1 MHRRLPTPLAITI
14 LLSVAA
20 VLAGYLYFGDTS
32 LKQTR
37 RMRLGYKFLPT
48 ITNAVGVRPEFHDV
62 RIGISTA
69 KAGCFLV
76 LGQVESH
83 AQLSRLKDVI
93 AATQPPLD
101 VIFNLKVLE
110 DYAET
115 PNAEPASGGNR

>member
-1 MHRRLPTPLAITI
+1 MNRRLPTLLAITI

-37 RMRLGYKFLPT
+37 RMRLGYKFLPA
-48 ITNAVGVRPEFHDV
+48 ITNAVGARQEFRDV
-62 RIGISTA
+62 QIGVGTA

-76 LGQVESH
+76 VGQVESH

-93 AATQPPLD
+93 TATQPPLD
-101 VIFNLKVLE
+101 VVFNLKVLE

-115 PNAEPASGGNR
+115 PNAEPGTGGNR